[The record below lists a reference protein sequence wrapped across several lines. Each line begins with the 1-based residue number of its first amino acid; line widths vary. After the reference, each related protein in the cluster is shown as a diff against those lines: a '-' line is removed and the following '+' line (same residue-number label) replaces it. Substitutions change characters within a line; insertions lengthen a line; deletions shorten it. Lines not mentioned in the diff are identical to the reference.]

1 MSKVLIVDD
10 HISFRSGL
18 KLMLGEI
25 DGIKEIVE
33 VPDGEKFLDLLAGE
47 LPDIVFLDIRLPGI
61 SGIEAA
67 SAAIKKYPRLRII
80 MLTMFSEEK
89 YLKDAMEAGAKGFI
103 QKPPTLFQ
111 LREAY
116 NTVINDYHYYPALM
130 VRNTY

>member
-47 LPDIVFLDIRLPGI
+47 LPDIVFPD
-61 SGIEAA
+61 
-67 SAAIKKYPRLRII
+67 
-80 MLTMFSEEK
+80 F
-89 YLKDAMEAGAKGFI
+89 D
-103 QKPPTLFQ
+103 
-111 LREAY
+111 
-116 NTVINDYHYYPALM
+116 
-130 VRNTY
+130 TY